1 MDSWLVVRAFS
12 PKSVEFK
19 CEGVYGVVM
28 GGVAREE
35 RRGNE
40 GRGTLD
46 DGRWEVGSE
55 QREDGEDGEGR
66 KGWKV
71 ARWRE

>member
-46 DGRWEVGSE
+46 DGRLGAS
-55 QREDGEDGEGR
+55 RGRMGRMEDGEGW